1 MDSKENIDRLFQEK
15 LEGLEV
21 TPKPEVWNAIEAKLQ
36 KKKRRVLPMWWIY
49 TGVASIVIIGFL
61 LYPFLK
67 ADNPIINEIIVTA
80 PDTPTK
86 DSVPTKKII
95 PVVPIQEETIVVA
108 KSSNSPRKKQLKKN
122 PKLIT
127 NSVQNKN
134 LIASESSTSDNV
146 VKEGALSEEKNAMEK
161 ISFEKESQN
170 NSIKISSKSDST
182 STKKSVKKDFLKELH
197 KRDSVLVAENKDNKW
212 SVSPTFALTHTNS
225 FTNTSALDKSLN
237 ASNTNGENT
246 FSYGVK
252 LAYEV
257 SNKWTVQS
265 GLLVQKIGY
274 SNSNLSVLNNV
285 RGASLENVEHSSEPV
300 FLLSTS
306 DTALDA
312 NSLST
317 SRVETTEASL
327 QQNYSYIEIPVEVKY
342 TFLESKKF
350 TSQVV
355 TGVSSLF
362 LNQNEVVLNSEA
374 QSQSLGKANNLNTIN
389 FSGNLGIDLQYS
401 INKKLKIAVNPMFK
415 VQLNTFS
422 KNANGFRPYTIGVY
436 SGLIYQF

>member
-15 LEGLEV
+15 LEGMEA
-21 TPKPEVWNAIEAKLQ
+21 TPNPEVWSAIEAKLK
-36 KKKRRVLPMWWIY
+36 KKKRRVLPMWWMY
-49 TGVASIVIIGFL
+49 AGAASVIIAGFL

-67 ADNPIINEIIVTA
+67 TDKPIINDVIVTS
-80 PDTPTK
+80 PKRTK
-86 DSVPTKKII
+86 DSMQIHKSI
-95 PVVPIQEETIVVA
+95 PVLPIQEEKTVIA
-108 KSSNSPRKKQLKKN
+108 KSSNTPRKRQPKQNSASIKN
-122 PKLIT
+122 LT
-127 NSVQNKN
+127 QNTN
-134 LIASESSTSDNV
+134 LIASENSTLDKA
-146 VKEGALSEEKNAMEK
+146 VKEGSLSEEKNAMEK
-161 ISFEKESQN
+161 ISFEKKTQN
-170 NSIKISSKSDST
+170 NSVKISSKNDST
-182 STKKSVKKDFLKELH
+182 STKKSIKKDFLKELE
-197 KRDSVLVAENKDNKW
+197 KRDSVLVAATKDNKW

-237 ASNTNGENT
+237 ASDTNGENT

-257 SNKWTVQS
+257 TNKWTVQS
-265 GLLVQKIGY
+265 GVFVQKIGY

-285 RGASLENVEHSSEPV
+285 RGASLENVEHNSEPA

-306 DTALDA
+306 ETALDA

-317 SRVETTEASL
+317 SRVETTRASL

-350 TSQVV
+350 SSQIV

-362 LNQNEVVLNSEA
+362 LNQNEVILSSET
-374 QSQSLGKANNLNTIN
+374 QSQSLGKASNLNTIN

-401 INKKLKIAVNPMFK
+401 INKKLKIAINPMFK

-422 KNANGFRPYTIGVY
+422 KNDNGFRPYTIGVH

>member
-21 TPKPEVWNAIEAKLQ
+21 TPNPEVWNAIEAKLK
-36 KKKRRVLPMWWIY
+36 KKKRKVLPMWWIY
-49 TGVASIVIIGFL
+49 TGVASIVIIGIL

-67 ADNPIINEIIVTA
+67 ADEPVINDVIVTS
-80 PDTPTK
+80 PDTTK
-86 DSVPTKKII
+86 DSIHTKKII
-95 PVVPIQEETIVVA
+95 PVLPIQEETIVVA
-108 KSSNSPRKKQLKKN
+108 KSSNSPRTNQPIKN
-122 PKLIT
+122 SKSVKNT
-127 NSVQNKN
+127 VQNKT
-134 LIASESSTSDNV
+134 LIASKSSTSDKV
-146 VKEGALSEEKNAMEK
+146 VKEGSLSEEKNAMEK

-170 NSIKISSKSDST
+170 NSIKISSKNDST
-182 STKKSVKKDFLKELH
+182 STKKSMKKDFLKELQ
-197 KRDSVLVAENKDNKW
+197 KRDSVLIAENKENKW

-237 ASNTNGENT
+237 ASDTNGENT

-257 SNKWTVQS
+257 NDKWTVQS

-274 SNSNLSVLNNV
+274 SNDNLSVLNDV
-285 RGASLENVEHSSEPV
+285 RGASLQNVEHSSEPL

-306 DTALDA
+306 ETPLDA
-312 NSLST
+312 NSIST
-317 SRVETTEASL
+317 SRVETTNASL
-327 QQNYSYIEIPVEVKY
+327 LQNYSYIEIPVEVKY

-350 TSQVV
+350 SSQIV

-362 LNQNEVVLNSEA
+362 LNQNEVVLNSET